1 MKTKIKRKYTKRKL
15 NKSSN
20 TRNKIMKTIKAAG
33 IRKHSTQ
40 NKKKQIG
47 GTILGYGKD
56 GCVVD
61 SIKYDFFSLENGYV
75 AKVFKQ
81 HVRNVELQNLLREID
96 PNEKQFARYYYIPAD
111 VPVETFFNQDL
122 QECGRKMY
130 NEIAY
135 NEIAYNN
142 IAYNVMPSYNDIA
155 FVKRLETLNPKTL
168 TRSQYR
174 YLRDS
179 IKILHD
185 NGITHN
191 DLIGNVMID
200 PIDNKPIIIDWDN
213 AQHFDNQSNDNNDF
227 KLNVEIDNNAF
238 LTHFKVK
245 Q

>member
-15 NKSSN
+15 DKSSN
-20 TRNKIMKTIKAAG
+20 TRNKIRKTIKAPG
-33 IRKHSTQ
+33 IRKHATQ

-61 SIKYDFFSLENGYV
+61 SIKYDIFSSENGYV

-81 HVRNVELQNLLREID
+81 HARNVELQNLLREID
-96 PNEKQFARYYYIPAD
+96 PNEKRFARYYYIPTN
-111 VPVETFFNQDL
+111 VPLETFFNKNL

-130 NEIAY
+130 NDIAY
-135 NEIAYNN
+135 NGI
-142 IAYNVMPSYNDIA
+142 PSYNDIA
-155 FVKRLETLNPKTL
+155 FVKRLEPLNPKTL

-174 YLRDS
+174 YLRGS

-238 LTHFKVK
+238 LTHFKIK

>member
-1 MKTKIKRKYTKRKL
+1 MKRKYTKRNLDKYSI
-15 NKSSN
+15 KQPR
-20 TRNKIMKTIKAAG
+20 TINKIRKTIKAAG
-33 IRKHSTQ
+33 IRKHATQ
-40 NKKKQIG
+40 NKNKQIG

-56 GCVVD
+56 GCVID
-61 SIKYDFFSLENGYV
+61 SIKYDFFSSENGYV
-75 AKVFKQ
+75 AKVFK
-81 HVRNVELQNLLREID
+81 HHTRNADLQNVLREID
-96 PNEKQFARYYYIPAD
+96 PNEKRFARYYYVPTN

-130 NEIAY
+130 NEIAH
-135 NEIAYNN
+135 NEIA
-142 IAYNVMPSYNDIA
+142 SYNDIA
-155 FVKRLETLNPKTL
+155 FVKRLKPLNPKTL

-200 PIDNKPIIIDWDN
+200 PVDNKPIIIDWDN
-213 AQHFDNQSNDNNDF
+213 AHLFNDQSNNNNRF
-227 KLNVEIDNNAF
+227 KLNVVIDNNAF